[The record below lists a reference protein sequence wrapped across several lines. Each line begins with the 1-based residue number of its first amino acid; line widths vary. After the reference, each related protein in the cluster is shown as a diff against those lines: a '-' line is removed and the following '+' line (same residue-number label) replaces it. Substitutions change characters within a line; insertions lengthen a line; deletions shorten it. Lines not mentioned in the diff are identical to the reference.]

1 MTTQVDNANTCEIK
15 LGRSRILKQKTKI
28 NKFIKYE
35 KLVER
40 IKSRNLFKLIVIEE
54 KVNLLLRKKEEIKP
68 KEKPIK
74 FEKIFPN
81 P

>member
-1 MTTQVDNANTCEIK
+1 MTTQVDSANTCEIK
-15 LGRSRILKQKTKI
+15 LGRARILKQKTKI

-40 IKSRNLFKLIVIEE
+40 IKSRNLFKLIVIDE
-54 KVNLLLRKKEEIKP
+54 KVNLLLRRKEEIKP
-68 KEKPIK
+68 KENPIK